1 MTLVLELPAE
11 VEAALHERARERGI
25 SVEELAL
32 EGVREKTRADEKR
45 AERARI
51 LDELQGSLKG
61 KLGSVDDF
69 YAERRL
75 ENEREEA
82 KWEAHYGES
91 V

>member
-45 AERARI
+45 AERTRI
-51 LDELQGSLKG
+51 LDELQGSMPFLP
-61 KLGSVDDF
+61 SYEER
-69 YAERRL
+69 YAEKR
-75 ENEREEA
+75 EEVEREEA
-82 KWEAHYGES
+82 KIARHA
-91 V
+91 